1 MIKSV
6 LIVDDDEICNFLT
19 VNALRKADVKGVIN
33 IALNGLEAIN
43 KLKKNNSFPDL
54 ILLDINMPVMDG
66 IDFLKNYKSE
76 GFEGKTK
83 IAMYTSSV
91 RKIDKSQVLKH
102 KDVFDFIHKPISQD
116 KLINLV
122 KDFNF

>member
-19 VNALRKADVKGVIN
+19 VNALRKADVKGVID
-33 IALNGLEAIN
+33 IALNGLEAMN

-66 IDFLKNYKSE
+66 IDFLRNYKSE

-83 IAMYTSSV
+83 IAMYTSSI
-91 RKIDKSQVLKH
+91 REIDKYQALEYE
-102 KDVFDFIHKPISQD
+102 DVFDFINKPISQE
-116 KLINLV
+116 KLINLI
-122 KDFNF
+122 KQL